1 VQCWHA
7 SEATNERLAVLR
19 RLKEDGFP
27 RVWDWQRRGP
37 RVDVVMTWIEG
48 ITLSEYLAN
57 LRAGRR
63 PQVDPA
69 HAIRLMQGLAAAITR
84 LHHKLQISHGDVQP
98 SNVVVTS
105 HPSRLILIDFGSAWT
120 TQRSAIREEG
130 DGHQLAYAAPEL
142 QTPGAIAGFAADQFS
157 ASVIF
162 YELLTR
168 QLPYGG
174 LGGKAGRP
182 EFVGRT
188 AGALIPPS
196 KACDACGALPRSLGE
211 LLDRV
216 VMRGLALRPDD
227 RYLDRH
233 AWLGD
238 LFETAARFRIPPS
251 LSTAE
256 SVLMRFVRRFV
267 KPRIKT

>member
-1 VQCWHA
+1 
-7 SEATNERLAVLR
+7 
-19 RLKEDGFP
+19 
-27 RVWDWQRRGP
+27 
-37 RVDVVMTWIEG
+37 MTWIEG
-48 ITLSEYLAN
+48 ITLAEYLAN
-57 LRAGRR
+57 IRAGRR
-63 PQVDPA
+63 PHVDPA
-69 HAIRLMQGLAAAITR
+69 HAIRMVHGLAAAITR

-105 HPSRLILIDFGSAWT
+105 HPSRLVLIDFGSAWT
-120 TQRSAIREEG
+120 TQQTALREGG
-130 DGHQLAYAAPEL
+130 DGQQLAYAAPEL
-142 QTPGAIAGFAADQFS
+142 QTPRVIAGFAADQFS
-157 ASVIF
+157 ASVIL

-174 LGGKAGRP
+174 LGGKAGRT

-188 AGALIPPS
+188 TGALIPPS

-227 RYLDRH
+227 RYPDRH

-238 LFETAARFRIPPS
+238 LFETVARFRIPPPS
-251 LSTAE
+251 TTAE
-256 SVLMRFVRRFV
+256 NLLMRVVRRFV